1 MPTLDRITI
10 YPVKSLAGVDLAEC
24 GVLENGALENDRRW
38 RLVDLDGRV
47 PGDGGRLS
55 PVSCGSAAPPGDMH
69 FLATLS
75 QRPKRRHGSGVGS
88 GFPQ

>member
-10 YPVKSLAGVDLAEC
+10 YPVKSLDGIDLVEC
-24 GVLENGALENDRRW
+24 GVLACGALENDRRW

-55 PVSCGSAAPPGDMH
+55 PVSCGEVASPGDI
-69 FLATLS
+69 FSLATLS